1 MKRAGGDV
9 TVSVAA
15 ISVGCLAESFKQECA
30 HFIECVSG
38 GKRPLIDGHSGMRV
52 VRILEAATQSLKR
65 DGVAIE
71 LGTQD

>member
-1 MKRAGGDV
+1 VKREGDDMTVGATAIGVGDPAGP
-9 TVSVAA
+9 
-15 ISVGCLAESFKQECA
+15 FKQEFA
-30 HFIECVSG
+30 HFIECVSE
-38 GKRPLIDGHSGMRV
+38 GKRPLTDGHSGMRV